1 MNYSTHFRSFIV
13 VTEQSLET
21 CLWRLL
27 KVTSVLVFD
36 QTDATLPVENQRV
49 IGEIPLTESECL
61 RVWMEHALNQQ
72 LSLELLAM
80 SSLPDDYVIKLKC
93 FGHVWTQSHVVNP
106 LLGKVSR

>member
-1 MNYSTHFRSFIV
+1 MREPETKYTEPCWVNNQISVKRVVNYSTYFRSFIV

-49 IGEIPLTESECL
+49 ICEIPLTESVCL
-61 RVWMEHALNQQ
+61 GVWAEYALNQQ
-72 LSLELLAM
+72 VSL
-80 SSLPDDYVIKLKC
+80 
-93 FGHVWTQSHVVNP
+93 
-106 LLGKVSR
+106 

>member
-1 MNYSTHFRSFIV
+1 MGEPETKYTEPCWVNNQMRAKRVANYSTHFRSFIV

-49 IGEIPLTESECL
+49 IGEIPLTES
-61 RVWMEHALNQQ
+61 VWLGVWVEHALNQQ
-72 LSLELLAM
+72 LSL
-80 SSLPDDYVIKLKC
+80 
-93 FGHVWTQSHVVNP
+93 
-106 LLGKVSR
+106 